1 MDETLRQLGGQIGGF
16 LLGAIP
22 TVILLLIVLTAYRFL
37 VHQPLQRVLN
47 ERRSLTEGAIERARA
62 DIAAAEAKAAEYE
75 QRLREARSVVFKAQE
90 ARRQQALQ
98 AHVEAIAQARS
109 RAQEQ
114 VKQARAALEKEKES
128 VQTSLQGEAERLA
141 REIIAAILRP
151 AATAPSPLAGGRS

>member
-1 MDETLRQLGGQIGGF
+1 MDETLRQLGGL

-75 QRLREARSVVFKAQE
+75 QRLREARSAVFKAQE

-114 VKQARAALEKEKES
+114 VKQARAALENEKES
-128 VQTSLQGEAERLA
+128 VQTSLQSEAERLA

-151 AATAPSPLAGGRS
+151 AAAAPSPLAGGRS

>member
-1 MDETLRQLGGQIGGF
+1 MDETLRQLAGQIGRL

-47 ERRSLTEGAIERARA
+47 ERRTLTEGAIERARA

-75 QRLREARSVVFKAQE
+75 QRLREARSAVFKAQE

-98 AHVEAIAQARS
+98 AHVEAVAQARA

-128 VQTSLQGEAERLA
+128 VQTSLQSQAERLA

>member
-37 VHQPLQRVLN
+37 GHQPLQRVLN
-47 ERRSLTEGAIERARA
+47 ERRTLTEGAIERARA
-62 DIAAAEAKAAEYE
+62 DIAAAEARAAEYE
-75 QRLREARSVVFKAQE
+75 QRLREARSAVFKAQE